1 MLPTTPPA
9 TPPISAPVPALPP
22 VKAPMAAPPAA
33 PMTAPLNVL
42 CWVGVTA
49 GQDEQLMQG
58 NLHRITLWVGGLLVF
73 LGSLY
78 YFFVH
83 RQMRR

>member
-1 MLPTTPPA
+1 M
-9 TPPISAPVPALPP
+9 
-22 VKAPMAAPPAA
+22 
-33 PMTAPLNVL
+33 L

>member
-1 MLPTTPPA
+1 MHFGWYSLA
-9 TPPISAPVPALPP
+9 TIVGSGLWCA
-22 VKAPMAAPPAA
+22 
-33 PMTAPLNVL
+33 VL

-49 GQDEQLMQG
+49 GHDEQLLQG
-58 NLHRITLWVGGLLVF
+58 NLHRITLWVGGLLLF
-73 LGSLY
+73 LGALY